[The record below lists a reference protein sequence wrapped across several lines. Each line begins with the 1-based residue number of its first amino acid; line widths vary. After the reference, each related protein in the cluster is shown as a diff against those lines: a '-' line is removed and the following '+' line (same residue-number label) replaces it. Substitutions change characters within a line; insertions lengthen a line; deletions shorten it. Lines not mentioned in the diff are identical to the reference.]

1 MIFFLKLPSLIMEM
15 LKKTRWKG
23 ENVST
28 MEVEAAIIRAAK
40 LSDCTVYGVAVS
52 LLNIS
57 QDIS

>member
-1 MIFFLKLPSLIMEM
+1 MEM